1 LLRSSTVVP
10 CPETERAL
18 IAYGSAPLKQ
28 PTNLAQLLRRP
39 ELSLPAV
46 WSLAGLSLPL
56 PAPDVAA
63 QVEISI
69 KYDGYVKRQ
78 REALQRA
85 VRMEQARIPETF
97 DYEGISGLS
106 REVQEKL
113 SSIRPMSLGQAARIA
128 GVTPAALSLLS
139 IHLRRAGAS

>member
-1 LLRSSTVVP
+1 M
-10 CPETERAL
+10 
-18 IAYGSAPLKQ
+18 
-28 PTNLAQLLRRP
+28 
-39 ELSLPAV
+39 
-46 WSLAGLSLPL
+46 SLPL